1 MAFKITGESN
11 FRLDKFYPEKYFR
24 PMSRNKTDQS
34 KPPQKS
40 RQEEERDQRRQTIL
54 DAALKLFSE
63 NGYKE
68 TKLTEVAEEARLG
81 KATLYY
87 YFPDKETIF
96 WTIYQEETIAYYQ
109 NIAEDIVQIEN
120 PAEIVKSYISG
131 YIDYGYSHPAFLRL
145 IFPLGKNSPIGNTPQ
160 HRQILQKVET
170 YRRPADE
177 HLAAVLEKSES
188 RISGQELTEL
198 LWTFLSGLSLKIVQ
212 GVNRASV
219 EKEAE
224 IFLDLLIPK
233 L

>member
-1 MAFKITGESN
+1 
-11 FRLDKFYPEKYFR
+11 
-24 PMSRNKTDQS
+24 MSRKQTKQS

-54 DAALKLFSE
+54 DAALKLFSR

-68 TKLTEVAEEARLG
+68 TKLTEIAEDARLG

-87 YFPDKETIF
+87 YFPDKATIF

-109 NIAEDIVQIEN
+109 NIAEEIVQIEN
-120 PAEIVKSYISG
+120 PVDIVKSYISG
-131 YIDYGYSHPAFLRL
+131 YIDYGYNHIDFLQL
-145 IFPLGKNSPIGNTPQ
+145 IFPLGKNSPIGNTSQ
-160 HRQILQKVET
+160 HRQFLQEVEA

-212 GVNRASV
+212 GVNKSSV

-224 IFLDLLIPK
+224 IFLNLLIPK

>member
-1 MAFKITGESN
+1 
-11 FRLDKFYPEKYFR
+11 
-24 PMSRNKTDQS
+24 MSRKQTSKS

-40 RQEEERDQRRQTIL
+40 RQEEERDQRRQSIL

-109 NIAEDIVQIEN
+109 NISEEIVEIEN
-120 PAEIVKSYISG
+120 PVEIVKSYISG

-145 IFPLGKNSPIGNTPQ
+145 IFPLGKNSPIGNTSQ
-160 HRQILQKVET
+160 HRQFLQEVEA

-188 RISGQELTEL
+188 RISGQELTGL

-212 GVNRASV
+212 GTSRASV
-219 EKEAE
+219 EKEAT

>member
-1 MAFKITGESN
+1 
-11 FRLDKFYPEKYFR
+11 
-24 PMSRNKTDQS
+24 MSRKQTSQS

-40 RQEEERDQRRQTIL
+40 RQEEERDQRRQSIL
-54 DAALKLFSE
+54 GAALKLFSQ

-68 TKLTEVAEEARLG
+68 TKLTEIAKEARLG

-96 WTIYQEETIAYYQ
+96 WTIYEEETVAYYQ
-109 NIAEDIVQIEN
+109 NIAEEIVLIKNPVDIVN
-120 PAEIVKSYISG
+120 SYISG
-131 YIDYGYSHPAFLRL
+131 YIEYGYNHPNFLQL
-145 IFPLGKNSPIGNTPQ
+145 IFPLGKNSPIGNTAR
-160 HRQILQKVET
+160 HRQILQKVEA
-170 YRRPADE
+170 YRRPADV

-212 GVNRASV
+212 GVSKASV
-219 EKEAE
+219 ENEAE